1 MNDAKNNPVKREYNR
16 RETSNTEM
24 PIGQAPDLNLSLD
37 VELVHGE
44 GLANSGQEEEAM
56 QKLAFME
63 EPVEI
68 TIAADSRSDI
78 PETHVPVQVNGRGAE
93 CLYDGRW
100 IPTTWLPVDMM
111 ITIKRKYLE
120 VLLRSKTEIIKTEP
134 EGTDKTNPA
143 NRSRR
148 ISNRNYAVTIHRDT
162 AQGQEWQ
169 RMVMAGM

>member
-1 MNDAKNNPVKREYNR
+1 MNDAKNTPATRQYNK

-24 PIGQAPDLNLSLD
+24 QVGQAPDLDLSLD
-37 VELVHGE
+37 TEIVHGE
-44 GLANSGQEEEAM
+44 GLSNLAQEESAM

-68 TIAADSRSDI
+68 SISADSRSDT

-93 CLYDGRW
+93 CWFEGRW
-100 IPTTWLPVDMM
+100 IPTTWLPVGMM

-134 EGTDKTNPA
+134 EGTNVPNPA
-143 NRSRR
+143 NRHRR
-148 ISNRNYAVTIHRDT
+148 INTSNYAVTIHRDS

-169 RMVMAGM
+169 RLVMAGM

>member
-24 PIGQAPDLNLSLD
+24 PVGQAPDLDLSLD
-37 VELVHGE
+37 SEIIHGE
-44 GLANSGQEEEAM
+44 GLANLAQEEAAM
-56 QKLAFME
+56 QKLQFME

-68 TIAADSRSDI
+68 SISADSRADI

-93 CLYDGRW
+93 CLVEGRW
-100 IPTTWLPVDMM
+100 IPTTWLPVGMM

-120 VLLRSKTEIIKTEP
+120 VLLRSKTEVIKTDP
-134 EGTDKTNPA
+134 EGTDKPNPA
-143 NRSRR
+143 NRQRR
-148 ISNRNYAVTIHRDT
+148 INTSNYAVSVHRDT

-169 RMVMAGM
+169 RLVMAGM